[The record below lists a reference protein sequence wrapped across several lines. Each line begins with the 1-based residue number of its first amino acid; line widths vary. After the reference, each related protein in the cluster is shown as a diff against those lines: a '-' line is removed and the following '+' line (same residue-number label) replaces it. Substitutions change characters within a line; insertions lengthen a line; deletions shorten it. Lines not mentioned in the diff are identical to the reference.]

1 MQLPIYL
8 YLVKNNNIKNSEVI
22 GFYLQKILTGIPKI
36 DKKSIV
42 EQKED
47 ALKLQGYTIDEE
59 DLIKEFD
66 STYDKSKVIKSLG
79 KTQNGFNAY
88 SKILSKR
95 QIESLYNL
103 VDKKIDEAK
112 DKILNT
118 DFEIDPKRVGFNNVS
133 CKYCKYKDICFMN
146 QNNVKILEEIKD
158 LSFLGGD
165 DNANMD

>member
-1 MQLPIYL
+1 M
-8 YLVKNNNIKNSEVI
+8 
-22 GFYLQKILTGIPKI
+22 
-36 DKKSIV
+36 DKKT
-42 EQKED
+42 KD
-47 ALKLQGYTIDEE
+47 ALMNLAAEIVVAPLRIYAAGREAYQKLEE
-59 DLIKEFD
+59 
-66 STYDKSKVIKSLG
+66 SG
-79 KTQNGFNAY
+79 
-88 SKILSKR
+88 
-95 QIESLYNL
+95 
-103 VDKKIDEAK
+103 KIDEAK

>member
-1 MQLPIYL
+1 MIYDQI
-8 YLVKNNNIKNSEVI
+8 LVRFGDLTLKGKN
-22 GFYLQKILTGIPKI
+22 QKVFLR
-36 DKKSIV
+36 
-42 EQKED
+42 
-47 ALKLQGYTIDEE
+47 A
-59 DLIKEFD
+59 
-66 STYDKSKVIKSLG
+66 
-79 KTQNGFNAY
+79 
-88 SKILSKR
+88 
-95 QIESLYNL
+95 LYNL

-112 DKILNT
+112 DKILNA